1 MDKHYEVDMFT
12 GEEVPVNIHET
23 DIDIVNPEIGH
34 GEKVVPELTDTQRS
48 YRLDRAEKAIA
59 EAIAEQKHAWV
70 SMYRIMQEV
79 ENNELWKAKK
89 KYRSFTAWEIDMAA
103 KFGVQKRQ
111 LDDARAAGRFYD
123 SVRLEAAK
131 KGVELPKL
139 EETPAAVS
147 PVTLRDAEKW
157 SRTKGEDETA
167 ALVGK
172 IASGDLKRREMSKL
186 WKEEKK
192 SGNAITFKSRHA
204 KKAAA
209 ADLDKSTIPRNPDD
223 ITITADMI
231 KQILKTDSSWIPAP
245 APIEHD
251 WEVINYKDRKTYAGL
266 DEFRIRVGKKSP
278 DRVDVMSFNV
288 VETLSKSTN
297 DESYNVCIHG
307 IEIKVSP
314 YDLTNDNKFTD
325 YAASCDDLWLCIPDA
340 PKMIDAAK
348 EKWEEFGQS
357 FGVLVVNQ
365 STYTVTRLLDCV
377 HRLPSQGK
385 SREETLATALI
396 KLISAKKVITPKIDA
411 PIKED

>member
-1 MDKHYEVDMFT
+1 MFT
-12 GEEVPVNIHET
+12 DELTPVEYEDESPNI
-23 DIDIVNPEIGH
+23 DVVDPEIGH

-48 YRLDRAEKAIA
+48 YRLDKAEKAIEA
-59 EAIAEQKHAWV
+59 AIAEQKHAWV

-123 SVRLEAAK
+123 SVRMEAAK

-139 EETPAAVS
+139 EETPAAIS

-157 SRTKGEDETA
+157 SRSKGEDETA
-167 ALVGK
+167 SLVGK

-186 WKEEKK
+186 WKDEKK

-209 ADLDKSTIPRNPDD
+209 ADLDKSVLPKDPND
-223 ITITADMI
+223 ITISADLI
-231 KQILKTDSSWIPAP
+231 KQILKTDASWLPAP
-245 APIEHD
+245 VPVEHG
-251 WEVINYKDRKTYAGL
+251 WEIISYKNRKTYAGL

-288 VETLSKSTN
+288 VETLQKSTN
-297 DESYNVCIHG
+297 DESYDVCIHG

-314 YDLTNDNKFTD
+314 YDLINDNKFVD

-340 PKMIDAAK
+340 PKMIESAK
-348 EKWEEFGQS
+348 NKWEECGQC

-377 HRLPSQGK
+377 HKLPSQGK
-385 SREETLATALI
+385 NREETLATALI
-396 KLISAKKVITPKIDA
+396 KLIGAKKVITPQLSA
-411 PIKED
+411 PLTED